1 MGGPFV
7 SDPMLSARRLQVRLG
22 DRTVL
27 RDIDLDFGPGW
38 TAIVGPN
45 GAGKSTLLRALA
57 GLQPLEQVRQGHPG
71 DEHTE

>member
-27 RDIDLDFGPGW
+27 RDIASRREDD
-38 TAIVGPN
+38 A
-45 GAGKSTLLRALA
+45 
-57 GLQPLEQVRQGHPG
+57 
-71 DEHTE
+71 